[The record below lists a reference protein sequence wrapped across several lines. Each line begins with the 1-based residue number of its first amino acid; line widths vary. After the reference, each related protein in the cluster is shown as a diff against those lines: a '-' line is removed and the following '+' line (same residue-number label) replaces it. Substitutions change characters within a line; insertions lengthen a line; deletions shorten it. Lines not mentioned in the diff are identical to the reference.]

1 MSAASQPGSGPVP
14 RARRPRKG
22 GRPAQLLAPEAT
34 VNFASERN
42 ASGISDV
49 LAALDGELVGL
60 APVKKRIQE
69 VAALLL
75 VSRVRQNFGL
85 LSTRPNLHMCFTGA
99 PGVGKTTV
107 GMRMAELLHR
117 LGYLD
122 QGHLVVAMRNDLVGE
137 YIGHTAPKTKKV
149 LDRAKGGV
157 LFIDE
162 AYYLHRTDSE
172 KDYGQE
178 AVEILLQV
186 MENERDNLV
195 VILAGYKNR
204 MDAFFESNPGMSSR
218 IAHHLDFAD
227 YELDELDSIGKLML
241 QQESYYLSE
250 DAAATFREYLK
261 RRMQQPRFANG
272 RSVRNALERARLRH
286 ANRLLADPDRTW
298 NRDDLMR
305 IEPVDILASR
315 VFSRPTESSDGQPG
329 DPPAEPGPARLPLP
343 RDLPLPGQ
351 AVVPRRLLPVVS
363 AAMRILV
370 LGGTSFVG
378 RAIVE
383 DALRSGAEVTLF
395 GRGKTGADLFPELI
409 RLIGDRD
416 TGDYRALR
424 EGSWDAVVD
433 VSGYVPRHVG
443 QAMDALGG
451 RAGRYLFIS
460 SHAVYQST
468 GLEPG
473 STEDT
478 ARRPPMRDTEE
489 LDDGTYGPL
498 KVACEDDVAARYGSR
513 ATIVRPGKVAGPH
526 DWQEGLTYWVRRAAR
541 GGRVALP

>member
-1 MSAASQPGSGPVP
+1 MELGKGDVQNSAREDELIRYDDLLSRPTAQSPMTENRPAR
-14 RARRPRKG
+14 RARRAEPW
-22 GRPAQLLAPEAT
+22 AEQLAPEAT
-34 VNFASERN
+34 VNFAAERN
-42 ASGISDV
+42 ASGIGDV

-75 VSRVRQNFGL
+75 VSRVRQRFGL

-305 IEPVDILASR
+305 IEPVDIHSGSDLH
-315 VFSRPTESSDGQPG
+315 RPPG
-329 DPPAEPGPARLPLP
+329 
-343 RDLPLPGQ
+343 
-351 AVVPRRLLPVVS
+351 RRLSEAILDSVS
-363 AAMRILV
+363 CSSATAC
-370 LGGTSFVG
+370 TAVG
-378 RAIVE
+378 EVSPSVNA
-383 DALRSGAEVTLF
+383 SGNHVTLAERWN
-395 GRGKTGADLFPELI
+395 GTTWVIQPTPGNPAAP
-409 RLIGDRD
+409 
-416 TGDYRALR
+416 
-424 EGSWDAVVD
+424 
-433 VSGYVPRHVG
+433 PR
-443 QAMDALGG
+443 
-451 RAGRYLFIS
+451 
-460 SHAVYQST
+460 
-468 GLEPG
+468 
-473 STEDT
+473 
-478 ARRPPMRDTEE
+478 
-489 LDDGTYGPL
+489 
-498 KVACEDDVAARYGSR
+498 
-513 ATIVRPGKVAGPH
+513 
-526 DWQEGLTYWVRRAAR
+526 
-541 GGRVALP
+541 